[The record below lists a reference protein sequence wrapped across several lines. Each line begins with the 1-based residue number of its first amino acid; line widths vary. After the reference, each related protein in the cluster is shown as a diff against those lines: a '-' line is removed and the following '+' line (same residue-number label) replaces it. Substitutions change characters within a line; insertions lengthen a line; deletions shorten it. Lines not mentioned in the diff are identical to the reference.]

1 MEQKREEQSRKGGSQ
16 EKASLSVPQVLEGL
30 RNWRHQVSGLEKEQV
45 MKRLKEALR
54 PTHCFFYPAHQIITF
69 YPPQQEDGD
78 LLSEEVNQ
86 SGSKLED
93 TVSN

>member
-1 MEQKREEQSRKGGSQ
+1 M
-16 EKASLSVPQVLEGL
+16 
-30 RNWRHQVSGLEKEQV
+30 SGLEKEQV
-45 MKRLKEALR
+45 RKRLKEALR

-69 YPPQQEDGD
+69 YPSQEEGD

-93 TVSN
+93 TLSN